1 MLDDNYRA
9 LGYDRRLADAP
20 YPNSAQLWPLRAA
33 AAYVGLN
40 AEAVANGI
48 ESGEI
53 PVLMRTLGEQK
64 KRFVNIAQLCEWAT
78 ARAAAPAA
86 GTEAAPKGAAPAQD
100 ESSLF

>member
-9 LGYDRRLADAP
+9 LGYDPRLADAP
-20 YPNSAQLWPLRAA
+20 YPNSAELWPLRAA

-40 AEAVANGI
+40 PETVANSI

-53 PVLMRTLGEQK
+53 PVLMRRLGEQK
-64 KRFVNIAQLCEWAT
+64 KRYVNIAQLREWAT

-86 GTEAAPKGAAPAQD
+86 GTDAAHKGAVPAQD